1 MIKIIKG
8 KKILTLSEKNSKLIP
23 TKENKFLIWSIPAV
37 VTCPNRTA
45 LCERYCYA
53 MKSQRL
59 YPNTK
64 NSREESFNDSLSS
77 DFVTNIIDTIHYYL
91 DKKSYEGKNVYFRIH
106 ESGDFYSKEYVNK
119 WIQIVKQFPAVHF
132 MGYTKSVQF
141 FKDVKLP
148 QNLVIR
154 YSIWADSN
162 PADIELASQL
172 QLPIYTAFNKVD
184 LDKAINEN
192 GFIQCVGSC
201 ENCKMCYKK
210 DVKKLAIKIH

>member
-1 MIKIIKG
+1 MIKIIGG
-8 KKILTLSEKNSKLIP
+8 KRILTLSEGNKKL
-23 TKENKFLIWSIPAV
+23 KAVNENKFLIWSIPAV
-37 VTCPNRTA
+37 ATCPNRTA

-53 MKSQRL
+53 MKAQRL

-64 NSREESFNDSLSS
+64 NSRIESYQESLSN
-77 DFVTNIIDTIHYYL
+77 DFVTNMINTIQYYL
-91 DKKSYEGKNVYFRIH
+91 DKKSFVGKTVYFRIH
-106 ESGDFYSKEYVNK
+106 ESGDFYSQEYVNN
-119 WIQIVKQFPAVHF
+119 WIEIVKQFPAVHF

-141 FKDVKLP
+141 FKGIELP

-162 PADIELASQL
+162 PADIEIAKQL

-192 GFIQCVGSC
+192 GFIQCNGSC